1 MAPATI
7 RVRVGVEPDADN
19 RVLNVIADSGAYYR
33 SSEIQLDGERAPRLL
48 VVEFP
53 SLPGGSY
60 TVQGMLRD
68 ENGRRSASV
77 IQEIRV
83 VPSAGERDRL
93 IRAGRHTSV
102 TPSFRRSRRFL
113 RRRVLRA
120 LSDLLQ
126 SAFCAT
132 TGTRDRT
139 QR

>member
-1 MAPATI
+1 MMKQRIRLAAVTFLLLVGSTGGGLGAGERLTMVVTPSKSMAPATI

-33 SSEIQLDGERAPRLL
+33 SSEIQLDGDRAPRLL

-83 VPSAGERDRL
+83 VPSAGERPD
-93 IRAGRHTSV
+93 
-102 TPSFRRSRRFL
+102 
-113 RRRVLRA
+113 
-120 LSDLLQ
+120 
-126 SAFCAT
+126 
-132 TGTRDRT
+132 
-139 QR
+139 

>member
-1 MAPATI
+1 MMNKQRIRLAAVTLLLFGSAGGGLGAGERLTMVVTPSKSMAPATI
-7 RVRVGVEPDADN
+7 RVRVGVEPAAEN

-83 VPSAGERDRL
+83 VASAG
-93 IRAGRHTSV
+93 
-102 TPSFRRSRRFL
+102 
-113 RRRVLRA
+113 
-120 LSDLLQ
+120 
-126 SAFCAT
+126 
-132 TGTRDRT
+132 DRT
-139 QR
+139 D

>member
-1 MAPATI
+1 MMNKQRIRLAAVTLLFGSAGGGLGAGERLTMVVTPSKSMAPATI
-7 RVRVGVEPDADN
+7 RVRVGVEPAAEN

-83 VPSAGERDRL
+83 VASAG
-93 IRAGRHTSV
+93 
-102 TPSFRRSRRFL
+102 
-113 RRRVLRA
+113 
-120 LSDLLQ
+120 
-126 SAFCAT
+126 
-132 TGTRDRT
+132 DRT
-139 QR
+139 D

>member
-1 MAPATI
+1 MMKKQRIWLAAVILLLFGSAGSGLGAGERLTMVVTPSKSMAPATI
-7 RVRVGVEPDADN
+7 RVRVGVEPAAEN

-83 VPSAGERDRL
+83 VASAG
-93 IRAGRHTSV
+93 
-102 TPSFRRSRRFL
+102 
-113 RRRVLRA
+113 
-120 LSDLLQ
+120 
-126 SAFCAT
+126 
-132 TGTRDRT
+132 DRT
-139 QR
+139 D